1 MLESALPAYL
11 DTPYSAKPGQRGGTL
26 IAEGVWDLEEHRV
39 RVLTPDGYRP
49 EECPQCFGFLVGHG
63 CRFRLLRDQPDSAF
77 EEIRRYRCQPC
88 RAVWQVVPAFLA
100 RCLQRTWA
108 AVQSRLVGA
117 GLLERTGSEWRV
129 RSIPS
134 TLRRWS
140 ARLAAA
146 AVVLTQALAEVG
158 SEAVSMAITTVGPWC
173 SRGELV
179 EGLAQTGLVE
189 SRQKLGELAA
199 WIHRVTPGVRVM

>member
-1 MLESALPAYL
+1 
-11 DTPYSAKPGQRGGTL
+11 
-26 IAEGVWDLEEHRV
+26 
-39 RVLTPDGYRP
+39 
-49 EECPQCFGFLVGHG
+49 
-63 CRFRLLRDQPDSAF
+63 
-77 EEIRRYRCQPC
+77 
-88 RAVWQVVPAFLA
+88 
-100 RCLQRTWA
+100 
-108 AVQSRLVGA
+108 
-117 GLLERTGSEWRV
+117 V